1 MSRDRISLL
10 KQGESG
16 NIKMNNALKTTD
28 IKVEQGINIPLARPD
43 ITDLE
48 RRYVME
54 VLETPHLS
62 LGPRL
67 LEFENKLAA
76 YAGVKHAV
84 VVNSGTSALHLIVRA
99 LGIGEGDEVITTP
112 FSFVA
117 SSNCILFERGRPV
130 FVDIEPDTL
139 NIDPALVAKAVTP
152 RSKAILAVDIFGHPA
167 RWDKLT
173 ELAEIDR
180 LKLIEDSAEAIGSEF
195 HGHRCGSFGD
205 AAVFAF
211 YPNKQITTGEG
222 GVVLTGDDTIAQ
234 LCRSMRNQGRAEGD
248 GWLQHSRLGYN
259 YRLSDINCALGIAQ
273 LERIEEI
280 IKARARVARL
290 YNKRLGELNQVSVP
304 RIAPGV
310 KMSYFVYVIRLS
322 DNYTRGDRDRILREL
337 RARGVGCSD
346 YFTPI
351 HLQPFYRELG
361 YREGDFPVT
370 EMVAARTIALPFYNQ
385 LTQEE
390 IDYIVK
396 QLKELL

>member
-1 MSRDRISLL
+1 M
-10 KQGESG
+10 E
-16 NIKMNNALKTTD
+16 MNNALK
-28 IKVEQGINIPLARPD
+28 ISSIAVERGINIPLARPD

-62 LGPRL
+62 LGPKL
-67 LEFENKLAA
+67 MEFEKKLAA

-84 VVNSGTSALHLIVRA
+84 AVNSGTSALHLIVRA

-112 FSFVA
+112 FSFIA

-139 NIDPALVAKAVTP
+139 NIDPALVAGAITP

-167 RWDKLT
+167 RWD
-173 ELAEIDR
+173 ELAGLAKAHHLR
-180 LKLIEDSAEAIGSEF
+180 LIEDSAEAIGSEW
-195 HGHRCGSFGD
+195 HGRRCGSFGD

-222 GVVLTGDDTIAQ
+222 GVVLTNDDTIAK
-234 LCRSMRNQGRAEGD
+234 LCRSLRNQGRTEGD
-248 GWLQHSRLGYN
+248 GWLQHTSLGYN
-259 YRLSDINCALGIAQ
+259 YRLSDINCALGLAQ
-273 LERIEEI
+273 LERIAEI
-280 IKARARVARL
+280 IEARTKVAQL
-290 YNKRLGELNQVSVP
+290 YGECLSGLSQVSVP
-304 RIAPGV
+304 RVSPGV

-322 DNYTRGDRDRILREL
+322 KDYNRRDRDRILHQL
-337 RARGVGCSD
+337 QARGIGCSD

-351 HLQPFYRELG
+351 HLQPFYQELG

-370 EMVAARTIALPFYNQ
+370 EMVAARTIALPFYNR
-385 LTQEE
+385 LGRGE
-390 IDYIVK
+390 IDFVAK